1 MARLESAGYEQ
12 YEISNLARPGRRS
25 RHNVKYWTDG
35 EWLGFGCAAHS
46 TVGHERWNNVASA
59 REYVER
65 VERGDSPV
73 SARRPLSPRDQLEE
87 ALFMELRLTD
97 GIGLDRIR
105 REYGVDVWQRWGGRL
120 AVFEEAGLLARDEH
134 RLRLTRRGML
144 LAGSVMTTFLEG
156 GSTVK

>member
-1 MARLESAGYEQ
+1 
-12 YEISNLARPGRRS
+12 
-25 RHNVKYWTDG
+25 
-35 EWLGFGCAAHS
+35 
-46 TVGHERWNNVASA
+46 
-59 REYVER
+59 
-65 VERGDSPV
+65 V